1 MGARPT
7 PRRAL
12 VWLLLWLVPA
22 TLIAIPLI
30 GATVPAG
37 LQASSADTLVPAIA
51 IWLAV
56 LAVGWSLTAL
66 VVAVR
71 NPSHHDVDEGK
82 RQRGGL

>member
-30 GATVPAG
+30 GATALPG
-37 LQASSADTLVPAIA
+37 ADATAAVDLVPAIA

-66 VVAVR
+66 IASALAAR
-71 NPSHHDVDEGK
+71 ERPADDGE